1 MDGLTIT
8 FLLGIVMILG
18 IYFFIRHYEKKRKHN

>member
-8 FLLGIVMILG
+8 FLLGIVMIWG
-18 IYFFIRHYEKKRKHN
+18 IYFFIKIYEKKHKHD

>member
-8 FLLGIVMILG
+8 FLLGIVMIWG
-18 IYFFIRHYEKKRKHN
+18 IYLYVRHYEKKHKHN

>member
-8 FLLGIVMILG
+8 FLLGIVMIWG
-18 IYFFIRHYEKKRKHN
+18 IYFYVKKYEERHKH